1 MASEFG
7 RYLAVVGA
15 AIACGVVTVLAS
27 TLIIDPYG
35 ISPISIDIPHVNDIK
50 SPRNNLDRFVKPYDI
65 IRMKP
70 NTVII
75 GTSRVKQTF
84 KPALIPEQFAPAYNA
99 GTDALQMAEARELV
113 AFIGRERVPVRNIW
127 LEVFPLQFGFFPWS
141 PATTPF
147 AGKDVLGD
155 VASAFFSVASLRAVY
170 QTVKTSLM
178 VSDVAVR
185 SDGWKPSGD
194 FGHSGEYF
202 VSPQFKDA
210 LRGTGA
216 TPLIDSAFD
225 DLAAI
230 VDMCNTYQIELK
242 LFIGP
247 IHPVMSYL
255 YWATNKDAL
264 HEWLARVS
272 RKREVIS
279 FVTADIFKER
289 ELDRPKPYYTDT
301 SHFSV
306 PAATIIMNDLAAYPA
321 LKHGRIV
328 NQETAEA
335 AFQEWQEQLRRWIEF
350 NPDFAD
356 FVRVTFPKAAAF
368 NRSTSNQ

>member
-127 LEVFPLQFGFFPWS
+127 LEVFPLQFGFFPGVRRRRRSRGRTCSGMSQALSSQS
-141 PATTPF
+141 P
-147 AGKDVLGD
+147 
-155 VASAFFSVASLRAVY
+155 
-170 QTVKTSLM
+170 
-178 VSDVAVR
+178 
-185 SDGWKPSGD
+185 
-194 FGHSGEYF
+194 HCE
-202 VSPQFKDA
+202 
-210 LRGTGA
+210 
-216 TPLIDSAFD
+216 
-225 DLAAI
+225 
-230 VDMCNTYQIELK
+230 
-242 LFIGP
+242 LFI
-247 IHPVMSYL
+247 
-255 YWATNKDAL
+255 
-264 HEWLARVS
+264 RRS
-272 RKREVIS
+272 RR
-279 FVTADIFKER
+279 A
-289 ELDRPKPYYTDT
+289 
-301 SHFSV
+301 
-306 PAATIIMNDLAAYPA
+306 
-321 LKHGRIV
+321 
-328 NQETAEA
+328 
-335 AFQEWQEQLRRWIEF
+335 
-350 NPDFAD
+350 
-356 FVRVTFPKAAAF
+356 
-368 NRSTSNQ
+368 